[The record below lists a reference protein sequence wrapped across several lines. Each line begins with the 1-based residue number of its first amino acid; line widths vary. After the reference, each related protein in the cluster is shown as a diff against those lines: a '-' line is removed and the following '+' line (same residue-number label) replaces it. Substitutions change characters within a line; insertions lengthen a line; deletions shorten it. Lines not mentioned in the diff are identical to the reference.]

1 MDVKRLIGLTPDP
14 QITKYNRDLK
24 SELVWILNGQKKV
37 GLQMVGILNG
47 T

>member
-14 QITKYNRDLK
+14 QITGYSGDLK
-24 SELVWILNGQKKV
+24 SELFWILNGQKKF
-37 GLQMVGILNG
+37 GMQMVWILNG

>member
-24 SELVWILNGQKKV
+24 SELVWILNGQKRLGCKWS
-37 GLQMVGILNG
+37 GF
-47 T
+47 